1 MIQIGLTGW
10 GDHPDLYQGNA
21 KQKLQDYSAHFPIV
35 ELDAMF
41 YAVQPKRNND
51 KWIEETPKDF
61 QFIVK
66 TYQQLTGHLR
76 GDSPFDSLKDA
87 FEAYRL
93 ALSSYQEAGK
103 LGAVLAQYP
112 PWFDCT
118 KENVD
123 VLRQLRDELAGFDVA
138 IEFRHQSWYEERF
151 RDKTFEFLR
160 EHDFIHSICDEP
172 QSGEGSIPLVPEV
185 TAEKALFRF
194 HGRNVAAWQ
203 APVTRKNWREIRYLY
218 DYNKAE
224 LEELAK
230 VVQQVD
236 AQAEQTM
243 VLFNN
248 NSGGHAAKNAKQL
261 QQRLAVS
268 FEGLAPKQLDL
279 FGGDM

>member
-10 GDHPDLYQGNA
+10 GDHPDLYQSNS
-21 KQKLQDYSAHFPIV
+21 KQKLQDYSAHFPVV

-51 KWIEETPKDF
+51 KWITETPSDF
-61 QFIVK
+61 QFIIK

-93 ALSSYQEAGK
+93 AIRPYKEAGK

-112 PWFDCT
+112 PWFDCS

-123 VLRQLRDELAGFDVA
+123 TLRQMRDQLEEFDVA
-138 IEFRHQSWYEERF
+138 IEFRHQSWYEDRYRE
-151 RDKTFEFLR
+151 KTFEFLR
-160 EHDFIHSICDEP
+160 EHHFIHSICDEP
-172 QSGEGSIPLVPEV
+172 QSGEGSIPLVNEV
-185 TAEKALFRF
+185 TAPKALFRF

-203 APVTRKNWREIRYLY
+203 TPVNRKNWREIRYLY
-218 DYNKAE
+218 DYNTQE
-224 LEELAK
+224 LNELGNAVK
-230 VVQQVD
+230 EAD
-236 AQAEQTM
+236 KKAEQTF

-248 NSGGHAAKNAKQL
+248 NSGGHAAKNAKKL
-261 QQRLAVS
+261 QQLLDVE
-268 FEGLAPKQLDL
+268 FDGLAPKQLDL
-279 FGGDM
+279 FGGNE